1 MALAQHEVKLSRGG
15 LSVLYH
21 ERFQFYQFNVMRSK
35 GYIPMKGYSTAGK
48 IVRLFAPPKAKVEM
62 DIPEEKDEDDDDD
75 DDD

>member
-1 MALAQHEVKLSRGG
+1 
-15 LSVLYH
+15 
-21 ERFQFYQFNVMRSK
+21 MRSK